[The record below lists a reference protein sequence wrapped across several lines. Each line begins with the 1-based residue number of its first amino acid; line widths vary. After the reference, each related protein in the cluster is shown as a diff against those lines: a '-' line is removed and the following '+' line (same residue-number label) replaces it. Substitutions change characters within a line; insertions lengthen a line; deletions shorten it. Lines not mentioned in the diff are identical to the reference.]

1 MATEYQLL
9 SQNES
14 NSNHSNENSTIIIPM
29 TTGAIPRRS
38 TSRQERRV
46 PIRLKKCE
54 GTIKKNIYL
63 IDCIDKINHVFM
75 KI

>member
-46 PIRLKKCE
+46 PIPW
-54 GTIKKNIYL
+54 YL
-63 IDCIDKINHVFM
+63 DCCKLSKVCQIILTFSYF
-75 KI
+75 